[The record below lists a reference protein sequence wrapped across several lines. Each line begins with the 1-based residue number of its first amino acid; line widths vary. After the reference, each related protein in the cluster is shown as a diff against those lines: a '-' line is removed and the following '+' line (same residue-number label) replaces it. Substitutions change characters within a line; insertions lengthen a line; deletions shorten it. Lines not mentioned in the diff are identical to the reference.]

1 MMEAKMASSVGLRL
15 EACAALIS
23 AVIVTALC
31 STAGAADPISEQE
44 AQAIA
49 VDAYVYFYPLVTM
62 DVTRRQATNVEPGKV
77 MGRGPANMFTN
88 VPAYP
93 SADFRDVVRPNFDTL
108 YSIAWLD
115 LTKEPMLVSV
125 PDTNGRYYLLPMLN
139 MWSDVFAS
147 PGWRTTGTRAGN
159 FLVTARG
166 WSGTVP
172 AGFSQIE
179 APTPY

>member
-62 DVTRRQATNVEPGKV
+62 DVTRRQATNVESGKV

-115 LTKEPMLVSV
+115 LTKEPMVV
-125 PDTNGRYYLLPMLN
+125 AAPDTQEAVRCGAERNQVPLRRDPAVTWAGPSECASRNCQGR
-139 MWSDVFAS
+139 
-147 PGWRTTGTRAGN
+147 
-159 FLVTARG
+159 
-166 WSGTVP
+166 P
-172 AGFSQIE
+172 AMAALG
-179 APTPY
+179 A